1 MTSAVKSGP
10 DDVYFERGFL
20 NHHFESQNT
29 NIDIKKDLKSNHFFV
44 KKKKIMTADC
54 TKLKL

>member
-20 NHHFESQNT
+20 NHHFKSQNT
-29 NIDIKKDLKSNHFFV
+29 NIDIEKDLKSNHFFV
-44 KKKKIMTADC
+44 KKKKIMATDC